1 SFLFDHPIIEN
12 NDALSYLEKER
23 SLVGSHSQ
31 DDSDFLRYLRVKL
44 KKYIL
49 NKYII

>member
-1 SFLFDHPIIEN
+1 
-12 NDALSYLEKER
+12 
-23 SLVGSHSQ
+23 HSQ

>member
-1 SFLFDHPIIEN
+1 
-12 NDALSYLEKER
+12 EKER
-23 SLVGSHSQ
+23 SLITPLSQ